1 MSRPQTWLNEF
12 KTFILRGNLV
22 ELAVAFVIGV
32 AFAAV
37 ITAFV
42 NDWITPLIGA
52 IFGGKGAFGNL
63 SFTIHRSVFRYGD
76 FINVLVTF
84 VAIAVVVFFLVVKPM
99 NYLVARMKQGQE
111 PVAEI
116 PPDVQLLTE
125 IRDLLKAG
133 AT

>member
-52 IFGGKGAFGNL
+52 IFGGRAPSTTSASRSGA
-63 SFTIHRSVFRYGD
+63 
-76 FINVLVTF
+76 
-84 VAIAVVVFFLVVKPM
+84 
-99 NYLVARMKQGQE
+99 
-111 PVAEI
+111 
-116 PPDVQLLTE
+116 
-125 IRDLLKAG
+125 
-133 AT
+133 ATSTTATSSTR